1 MRWTTEET
9 NVQVDDLEL
18 WCCTI
23 TPGRTTKR
31 LTSRRTSYV
40 YGCRLKRR
48 PAARW
53 GRRIRRNSIR
63 NCFHDDIIGVNLNI
77 WWDRRGFVHIDY
89 ICWNFKFR
97 WKKRCRKTGRTFQLS
112 APLSTVVFWRFL
124 MLRRLTKKAVLKK
137 FPPCY
142 AWGNFHIAREK
153 RNDRR
158 KFLEYSDIIQI
169 SRLLRESERSWNW
182 K

>member
-1 MRWTTEET
+1 MRWTTEGT

-63 NCFHDDIIGVNLNI
+63 NCFHDDIIGLNLNI

-97 WKKRCRKTGRTFQLS
+97 WKNH
-112 APLSTVVFWRFL
+112 V
-124 MLRRLTKKAVLKK
+124 
-137 FPPCY
+137 
-142 AWGNFHIAREK
+142 EK
-153 RNDRR
+153 REELFSCPPRCPRNRHSILTVFNASKTDEESGF
-158 KFLEYSDIIQI
+158 KKVPS
-169 SRLLRESERSWNW
+169 LLRVRWLPQRTG
-182 K
+182 KAQR